1 MALNQFMHP
10 RNRYRNNKPDFAK
23 LAQDYPEFKQHLS
36 TTLAGNVSL
45 DFRDPEALR
54 ALTCTL
60 LKEDFGIDLE
70 IPMDRIIP
78 TVPLRL
84 NYILWIEDLLKQ
96 SGHDRLEEICGID
109 VGCGTSC
116 IYPLLGAKV
125 NGWHF
130 TASEVDS
137 TSTGY
142 AMLNVNKNKLQDK
155 IQVLEVSPDVM
166 LCGIFKMAPRPL
178 YHFTMCNPPF
188 FGNIMEAQG
197 IMTSRNVSRREPSS
211 VSTAA
216 ECEMVWE
223 EGGEV
228 DFISRM
234 ITDSLQLREQVV
246 WYTSMIGKKAS
257 LGPLKQELAKHK
269 IRNVTTTEFCQGRTM
284 RWGIAWTF
292 HDDIEP
298 LVHMSPVKKF
308 KRDKERPPL
317 VITVPEQYV
326 QNALQQQEVSSG
338 SKVKPGGTKDQQ
350 RVKAVAKAV
359 EKLLGNL
366 EIELK
371 SKPGIKLSSR
381 YTLTAVKNTWSN
393 QRRKRR
399 QKLKRRLM
407 LEGATLSE
415 PADRNPGMGEKMT
428 PSILTSD
435 KSKSVMANSVLLQRT
450 KPLSE
455 ECGLTHTIGE
465 VETNN
470 GPEHSPRKESCEMP
484 GIAASCS
491 ETILSET
498 DVRTLEVKQV
508 AGGGCQETAKLL
520 DKKDS
525 LSHSV
530 TNESNATNVTLKSVD
545 TLQGVKPVPVTGSS
559 NLDISSPGGENAK
572 GTVALLSSSEGSS
585 QEAGFVFKCL
595 LSIRLA
601 DGSVVVE
608 MSWTEGKTRE
618 SMHQVGQYMK
628 NQFNKI

>member
-1 MALNQFMHP
+1 
-10 RNRYRNNKPDFAK
+10 
-23 LAQDYPEFKQHLS
+23 
-36 TTLAGNVSL
+36 
-45 DFRDPEALR
+45 
-54 ALTCTL
+54 
-60 LKEDFGIDLE
+60 
-70 IPMDRIIP
+70 
-78 TVPLRL
+78 
-84 NYILWIEDLLKQ
+84 
-96 SGHDRLEEICGID
+96 
-109 VGCGTSC
+109 
-116 IYPLLGAKV
+116 
-125 NGWHF
+125 
-130 TASEVDS
+130 
-137 TSTGY
+137 
-142 AMLNVNKNKLQDK
+142 
-155 IQVLEVSPDVM
+155 
-166 LCGIFKMAPRPL
+166 
-178 YHFTMCNPPF
+178 
-188 FGNIMEAQG
+188 
-197 IMTSRNVSRREPSS
+197 
-211 VSTAA
+211 
-216 ECEMVWE
+216 
-223 EGGEV
+223 
-228 DFISRM
+228 
-234 ITDSLQLREQVV
+234 
-246 WYTSMIGKKAS
+246 
-257 LGPLKQELAKHK
+257 
-269 IRNVTTTEFCQGRTM
+269 
-284 RWGIAWTF
+284 
-292 HDDIEP
+292 
-298 LVHMSPVKKF
+298 
-308 KRDKERPPL
+308 
-317 VITVPEQYV
+317 
-326 QNALQQQEVSSG
+326 
-338 SKVKPGGTKDQQ
+338 
-350 RVKAVAKAV
+350 
-359 EKLLGNL
+359 
-366 EIELK
+366 
-371 SKPGIKLSSR
+371 
-381 YTLTAVKNTWSN
+381 
-393 QRRKRR
+393 
-399 QKLKRRLM
+399 M

-435 KSKSVMANSVLLQRT
+435 KSKSVMANSVLLQGT